1 MRFFICKLTIS
12 VLSAF
17 SVLACT
23 ETSKVETDVLIIGG
37 GASGTAAAI
46 ASARMGSKT
55 ILVAEDQWLGGML
68 TSAGVSAVDGNTK
81 LPSGVWGEF
90 RDSLVV
96 RYGSLDNLKTG
107 WVSNTMF
114 EPSVGA
120 EIFKNMVQNQPNLK
134 VFYGFKWKNVENTG
148 IWNVTI
154 ENPENRFTIEAS
166 QLIDAT
172 ELGDVAAS
180 LGIPYYLGMDP
191 MERFNEDIAP
201 GWASLSLQQSAMFF
215 LISIVL
221 LVLSEYVLEIS
232 RKANSGPEY
241 YIADELTSVKLT
253 RKERLNVEVDGVMA
267 PKSQRALF
275 KY

>member
-154 ENPENRFTIEAS
+154 ENPENRFTI
-166 QLIDAT
+166 
-172 ELGDVAAS
+172 
-180 LGIPYYLGMDP
+180 
-191 MERFNEDIAP
+191 
-201 GWASLSLQQSAMFF
+201 
-215 LISIVL
+215 
-221 LVLSEYVLEIS
+221 
-232 RKANSGPEY
+232 
-241 YIADELTSVKLT
+241 
-253 RKERLNVEVDGVMA
+253 
-267 PKSQRALF
+267 
-275 KY
+275 

>member
-96 RYGSLDNLKTG
+96 RYGSLDNLRRAGSAIPCLSQVWELRSLKI
-107 WVSNTMF
+107 WCK
-114 EPSVGA
+114 
-120 EIFKNMVQNQPNLK
+120 INLILK
-134 VFYGFKWKNVENTG
+134 CFTVLNGRMSK
-148 IWNVTI
+148 I
-154 ENPENRFTIEAS
+154 PEF
-166 QLIDAT
+166 
-172 ELGDVAAS
+172 
-180 LGIPYYLGMDP
+180 GM
-191 MERFNEDIAP
+191 
-201 GWASLSLQQSAMFF
+201 
-215 LISIVL
+215 
-221 LVLSEYVLEIS
+221 
-232 RKANSGPEY
+232 
-241 YIADELTSVKLT
+241 
-253 RKERLNVEVDGVMA
+253 
-267 PKSQRALF
+267 
-275 KY
+275 